1 MKYVLDACA
10 LIAAVFAEDGGR
22 AVKELIDSAE
32 CGEHD
37 VFMCNI
43 NLLEVYYGVLR
54 DIGLE
59 HAEEILESVRASSV
73 CVVGALDDGSIFRE
87 AGRIKASYKLSLAD
101 AVVIAYAASEHCVVV
116 TSDHHEMDAIERNE
130 EIKFLWIR

>member
-10 LIAAVFAEDGGR
+10 LIAAVFAEDGGLV
-22 AVKELIDSAE
+22 VKDLIDSAE
-32 CGEHD
+32 RGEHD

-54 DIGLE
+54 DIGE
-59 HAEEILESVRASSV
+59 KHAEEILESIDASSV
-73 CVVGALDDGSIFRE
+73 RVIGALDDGRIFRE

-101 AVVIAYAASEHCVVV
+101 AVVIAYAASEHCVLV
-116 TSDHHEMDAIERNE
+116 TSDHHEMNVIEQNE

>member
-10 LIAAVFAEDGGR
+10 LIAVIFAEDGGH
-22 AVKELIDSAE
+22 AVKDLIDSAE

-37 VFMCNI
+37 IFMCNI

-54 DIGLE
+54 NIGVE
-59 HAEEILESVRASSV
+59 QAEEILESVNASSI
-73 CVVGALDDGSIFRE
+73 CVVGALDNKAIFRE

-101 AVVIAYAASEHCVVV
+101 AVVIAYAASEHCVLV
-116 TSDHHEMDAIERNE
+116 TADHHEMDTVEQNE
-130 EIKFLWIR
+130 SVKFLWIR

>member
-10 LIAAVFAEDGGR
+10 LIAAIFAEDGGR

-32 CGEHD
+32 DGEND
-37 VFMCNI
+37 IYMCNI

-73 CVVGALDDGSIFRE
+73 RVVGALDDGNIFRE

-101 AVVIAYAASEHCVVV
+101 AVAIAYASSEHCVLV
-116 TSDHHEMDAIERNE
+116 TSDHHEMDAVEQNE
-130 EIKFLWIR
+130 EIEFFWIR

>member
-10 LIAAVFAEDGGR
+10 LIAAVFAEKGGHS
-22 AVKELIDSAE
+22 VKDLIDAAQRSE
-32 CGEHD
+32 CD

-54 DIGLE
+54 DIGSQ
-59 HAEEILESVRASSV
+59 HAEEILESVRASSIH
-73 CVVGALDDGSIFRE
+73 VVGALDDERIFRE

-101 AVVIAYAASEHCVVV
+101 SVVIAYAASENCILV
-116 TSDHHEMDAIERNE
+116 TSDHHEMDAVEHNE
-130 EIKFLWIR
+130 EIEFLWIR

>member
-10 LIAAVFAEDGGR
+10 LIAAVLAEEGGH
-22 AVKELIDSAE
+22 AVKDLIDSAQR
-32 CGEHD
+32 GEHD

-54 DIGLE
+54 DIGVE
-59 HAEEILESVRASSV
+59 QAEEILESVKASSI
-73 CVVGALDDGSIFRE
+73 CVVGALDDGRIFRE

-101 AVVIAYAASEHCVVV
+101 SVVIAYAASEDCVLV
-116 TSDHHEMDAIERNE
+116 TSDHHEMDTIERNE
-130 EIKFLWIR
+130 KIKFLWIR

>member
-10 LIAAVFAEDGGR
+10 VIAAVFAEDGGHI
-22 AVKELIDSAE
+22 VKDLIDSAE
-32 CGEHD
+32 RGEHE

-54 DIGLE
+54 DIGAE
-59 HAEEILESVRASSV
+59 YAEEILESVRASAIH
-73 CVVGALDDGSIFRE
+73 VVGALDDERIFRE

-101 AVVIAYAASEHCVVV
+101 AVVIAYAASEHCILA
-116 TSDHHEMDAIERNE
+116 TSDHHEMNPTEQNEDIE
-130 EIKFLWIR
+130 FCWIR